1 MAKKN
6 ATEAKQTAE
15 RTARYVPKD
24 EAIPMRAGTVSDM
37 LAQAMLAEG
46 GATIDAMKA
55 SLVEKFGDPDKFS
68 TNYVSGY
75 IWDLGRRGYGIDVD
89 GESKFYLVLPKGAE
103 GLSYQAEKPKAEPK
117 AAKAEKAPKAETAAK
132 PKGKGKKTA
141 AEAAPAASGGDDDA
155 GEAQTGD
162 APQTG
167 E

>member
-15 RTARYVPKD
+15 RTARYVPKS

-55 SLVEKFGDPDKFS
+55 ALVEKFGDPDKFS

-103 GLSYQAEKPKAEPK
+103 GLAYQAEKPKPEPK
-117 AAKAEKAPKAETAAK
+117 PAKEAKAATPKATTTR
-132 PKGKGKKTA
+132 KGKGKAA